1 MSLLRE
7 IQKDAVDS
15 NVKLATLLR
24 KCKVLAARLGNLEF
38 KQWVESELNGY
49 NGNSSEELPNY
60 RIIKVNSKGHFSG
73 PFGSGLRNADMP
85 LLCVPEEAREVLGH
99 SYFRDPVAAL
109 EALVDQSDSGI
120 AQEPWNPNLVQ
131 MFAQRFYENMFCLQ
145 AWKVI
150 SIAQIIGVLDTIRN
164 KILSFALEIEGES
177 PNAGEAPVN
186 SNPVPQEKV
195 HQIFNTY
202 ITGDVQNLATGSEDF
217 QQTVNQADNSEVF
230 SKLLGAV
237 QSLSNPNLTSQLAPS
252 IEKMRMTHGTRSFR
266 EHYLLFTSILADHM
280 QILGPVVAP
289 YLPVLAGFLR

>member
-120 AQEPWNPNLVQ
+120 AQEPWKCSPPRSHR
-131 MFAQRFYENMFCLQ
+131 ACLNRQ
-145 AWKVI
+145 ACGNQV
-150 SIAQIIGVLDTIRN
+150 ARYLHLHLLR
-164 KILSFALEIEGES
+164 
-177 PNAGEAPVN
+177 
-186 SNPVPQEKV
+186 
-195 HQIFNTY
+195 
-202 ITGDVQNLATGSEDF
+202 
-217 QQTVNQADNSEVF
+217 QT
-230 SKLLGAV
+230 AV
-237 QSLSNPNLTSQLAPS
+237 
-252 IEKMRMTHGTRSFR
+252 
-266 EHYLLFTSILADHM
+266 
-280 QILGPVVAP
+280 
-289 YLPVLAGFLR
+289 